1 MPVEMA
7 GNAMS
12 LLEACYRGKGSALA
26 PPYGDGGKELRLA
39 EVRSVLRGVANRE
52 PENPAQRLLRDTALR
67 AAGNLESAASV

>member
-7 GNAMS
+7 GNAIS
-12 LLEACYRGKGSALA
+12 LLEACYRRTGSATTA
-26 PPYGDGGKELRLA
+26 SADGGKELRLA

-67 AAGNLESAASV
+67 AAGTLESAVSV